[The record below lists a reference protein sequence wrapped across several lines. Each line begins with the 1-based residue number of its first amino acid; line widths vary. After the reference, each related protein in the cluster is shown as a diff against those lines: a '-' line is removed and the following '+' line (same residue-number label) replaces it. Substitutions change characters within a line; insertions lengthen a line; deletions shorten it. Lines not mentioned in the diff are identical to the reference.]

1 MLLFL
6 EKSRMLMC
14 DCIVLKSYDCDVA
27 TDAGDDDANC
37 DDYYL
42 FLVND
47 DYC

>member
-1 MLLFL
+1 MLFL

-14 DCIVLKSYDCDVA
+14 DCIVLKSCDYDA
-27 TDAGDDDANC
+27 ADDDGDADC